1 MKPIIIF
8 FIVLL
13 LLLFSSVSNCY
24 ADGDS
29 NRIELFEPDELDHV
43 VGIHAGLGIHFFGNS
58 TVNVYNYDSGTF
70 EDVNINWND
79 VFERTFRPGITLG
92 RCFYG
97 SELWMFLDISR
108 HTWNVEQQV
117 EIENIGIFELEGNPT
132 INMWEYSLSFRYFV
146 APKKYSP
153 FGFHFGPYVTLHTE
167 GLFGGA
173 GFFSGGAMGGIH
185 YAPFFFGEND
195 RPIILNLDVSGDLFS
210 GDKGPRVLDISM
222 SILIGFM
229 K

>member
-79 VFERTFRPGITLG
+79 VFERTFRPGLHSDVASMVRNCG
-92 RCFYG
+92 CFWI
-97 SELWMFLDISR
+97 L
-108 HTWNVEQQV
+108 V
-117 EIENIGIFELEGNPT
+117 
-132 INMWEYSLSFRYFV
+132 
-146 APKKYSP
+146 
-153 FGFHFGPYVTLHTE
+153 
-167 GLFGGA
+167 
-173 GFFSGGAMGGIH
+173 GIH
-185 YAPFFFGEND
+185 GMLSNKL
-195 RPIILNLDVSGDLFS
+195 R
-210 GDKGPRVLDISM
+210 
-222 SILIGFM
+222 
-229 K
+229 